1 MVDSNRFLFRD
12 QPIQLDEMV
21 SQTSRLVATAE
32 ALLPDFDAAEAASAG
47 TVTILVATFNGEIY
61 LNEQLLSL
69 QRQTWP
75 RMDLIFSDDG
85 SRDGTVGLV
94 TAFCCDWTK
103 GTSEVIEGPR
113 AGFAENFRSLI
124 TRGRVDGDYVA
135 FCDQDDIWK
144 PRKLEKAI
152 EWLDAQDPSV
162 PALYCGRT
170 QTFPASGDNAMSP
183 LFPLPPTFR
192 NALVQS
198 IAGANTM
205 VMNRAA
211 FELVR
216 EAARRTS
223 FISHDWFAYL
233 IVTGAG
239 GTVHYSREPEVL
251 YRQHESNLVGANNT
265 WQARLSR
272 LRFLFGGR
280 FRAWTDANLAALEAC
295 RDLLDPQALACID
308 KFRRAR
314 RGGPVARLRHL
325 RQSGVY
331 RQTRRGQVGLYFA
344 GILDL
349 L

>member
-1 MVDSNRFLFRD
+1 M
-12 QPIQLDEMV
+12 DEMV
-21 SQTSRLVATAE
+21 SHTNRLVATAE
-32 ALLPDFDAAEAASAG
+32 SFVPDIAEAHAATSG
-47 TVTILVATFNGEIY
+47 TVTILMAIFNGEIY

-69 QRQTWP
+69 RRQTWP
-75 RMDLIFSDDG
+75 RIDLIFSDDG
-85 SRDGTVGLV
+85 SRDGTVDLV
-94 TAFCCDWTK
+94 TAFCRDWDK
-103 GTSEVIEGPR
+103 GTSQVIGGPR

-124 TRGRVDGDYVA
+124 TRGSVGGDYVA

-144 PRKLEKAI
+144 PGKLEKAI
-152 EWLDAQDPSV
+152 AWLDGQDPSV

-170 QTFPASGDNAMSP
+170 LTFPASSDGAMSP

-239 GTVHYSREPEVL
+239 GTVHYSREPDIL

-280 FRAWTDANLAALEAC
+280 FKAWTDANLAALDAC
-295 RDLLDPQALACID
+295 RDLLVPQARACID
-308 KFRRAR
+308 EFRRV
-314 RGGPVARLRHL
+314 RGGGPISRLRHL
-325 RQSGVY
+325 RNSGVY
-331 RQTRRGQVGLYFA
+331 RQTKRGQVGLYLA
-344 GILDL
+344 GIFGLI
-349 L
+349 